1 MKDLDK
7 LLSDLFGKLPSLP
20 ANIREVLVKL
30 APYFAI
36 IGIVVSLPAIL
47 ALLGLGAIGG
57 SLMMASGSW
66 GYVGGGTLAIVFAV
80 ISVVLLALSVKGL
93 FARSATGWQY
103 LYYNALVSAVYSIIR
118 FDIFGLIIGTGIS
131 LYVLYQVRSYYR

>member
-1 MKDLDK
+1 M
-7 LLSDLFGKLPSLP
+7 LSDLFGKLPSLP
-20 ANIREVLVKL
+20 ANVREVLVKL
-30 APYFAI
+30 SPYFAI

-93 FARSATGWQY
+93 FARSTTGWQY
-103 LYYNALVSAVYSIIR
+103 LYYNALVSAVYSVIR

>member
-7 LLSDLFGKLPSLP
+7 MLSDLFSKLPNLP
-20 ANIREVLVKL
+20 ANVREVLVKL
-30 APYFAI
+30 SPYFAI

-47 ALLGLGAIGG
+47 ALLGLGAVGG

-93 FARSATGWQY
+93 FARTATGWQY